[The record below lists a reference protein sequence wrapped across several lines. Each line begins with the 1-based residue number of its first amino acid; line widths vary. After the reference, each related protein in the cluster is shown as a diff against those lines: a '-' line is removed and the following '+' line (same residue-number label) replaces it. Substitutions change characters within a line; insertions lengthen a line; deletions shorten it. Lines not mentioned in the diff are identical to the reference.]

1 MADTMFHHLHTW
13 SSNLQHNL
21 SDSVTRM
28 TIQDYLR
35 LVIIV
40 GGYALL
46 RPYLIQLGGRFQA
59 KDHERELSEHETS
72 SMAAMSPNSLR
83 GQVSVPEDT
92 DDEDDEE
99 GETSGAVKTNDAD
112 WGRRAR
118 RRQREM
124 IRKLLEAEE
133 RARAEEDED
142 SDKEIEEY
150 LVKG

>member
-1 MADTMFHHLHTW
+1 
-13 SSNLQHNL
+13 
-21 SDSVTRM
+21 M

-46 RPYLIQLGGRFQA
+46 RPYLIQLGGKFQA

-83 GQVSVPEDT
+83 GQVTVPEDT
-92 DDEDDEE
+92 DDDEE
-99 GETSGAVKTNDAD
+99 ENEDGEHSGREQSRDAD

-124 IRKLLEAEE
+124 IRKMLEAEE
-133 RARAEEDED
+133 RARAEEGDD
-142 SDKEIEEY
+142 SDKEIEEF
-150 LVKG
+150 LVKDG

>member
-1 MADTMFHHLHTW
+1 MLHHLHTW
-13 SSNLQHNL
+13 SSNLQHNI
-21 SDSVTRM
+21 SNSVTRM

-46 RPYLIQLGGRFQA
+46 RPYLIQLGGKFQA

-83 GQVSVPEDT
+83 GQVTVPEDT
-92 DDEDDEE
+92 DDDEE
-99 GETSGAVKTNDAD
+99 DEDGEHSGREQSRDAD

-124 IRKLLEAEE
+124 IRKMLEAEE
-133 RARAEEDED
+133 RARAEEGDD
-142 SDKEIEEY
+142 SDKEIEEF
-150 LVKG
+150 LVKDG